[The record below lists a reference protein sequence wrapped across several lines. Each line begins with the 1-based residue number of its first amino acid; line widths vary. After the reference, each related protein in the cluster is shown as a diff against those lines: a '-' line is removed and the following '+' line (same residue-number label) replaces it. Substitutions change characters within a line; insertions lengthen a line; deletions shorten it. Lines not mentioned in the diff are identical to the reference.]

1 MRALRFV
8 SLLGLLL
15 GPVPAVSA
23 QSDAA
28 PARAARTIAPDI
40 VAPPAI
46 DPEEIERVAPRAPL
60 SEIGPAR
67 PPGPLTGETDWTLA
81 RPLVTAA
88 GRLEAGGVT
97 VVLAGIDIIEPERR
111 CQGRDGGDW
120 PCGMRARTALRAFL
134 RGRTVICDPIG
145 EGDGAVRLAS
155 CRLGERDLGA
165 WLVENG
171 WAMAAGNGPY
181 ADAQR
186 RAIDNKRGIFADGGG
201 GPAPAADAPPV
212 SILPADEAA
221 SGLGG

>member
-1 MRALRFV
+1 MRVLRFV

-15 GPVPAVSA
+15 GSVPAVSA
-23 QSDAA
+23 QSQTA
-28 PARAARTIAPDI
+28 PARTIAPDV
-40 VAPPAI
+40 VAPPAV

-67 PPGPLTGETDWTLA
+67 PPGLLAGQTDWTLA

-97 VVLAGIDIIEPERR
+97 VVLAGIDIVEPERR
-111 CQGRDGGDW
+111 CRGRDGSDW
-120 PCGMRARTALRAFL
+120 PCGMRARTALRGFL
-134 RGRTVICDPIG
+134 RGRTVACDPVG
-145 EGDGAVRLAS
+145 EGDGAVRRAT
-155 CRLGERDLGA
+155 CRLGTRDLGG

-186 RAIDNKRGIFADGGG
+186 RAIDNKRGLFAQGRGN
-201 GPAPAADAPPV
+201 PAPAADAPPV
-212 SILPADEAA
+212 SILPAGEAA

>member
-1 MRALRFV
+1 MRILYLA

-15 GPVPAVSA
+15 GPTPAAFA
-23 QSDAA
+23 QSDTS
-28 PARAARTIAPDI
+28 PMGAARTIAPDI

-67 PPGPLTGETDWTLA
+67 PPGPLAGETDWTLV

-88 GRLEAGGVT
+88 GRLEVGGVT

-111 CQGRDGGDW
+111 CRGRDGGRW
-120 PCGMRARTALRAFL
+120 PCGMRARTALRGFL
-134 RGRTVICDPIG
+134 RGRTVACDPA
-145 EGDGAVRLAS
+145 GDGGGAVRRAS
-155 CRLGERDLGA
+155 CRLGARDLGA

-186 RAIDNKRGIFADGGG
+186 RAIDNKRGIFADEGVD
-201 GPAPAADAPPV
+201 PAPSADAPPV